1 MASTSKTAESLYL
14 FEREEGCTS
23 VEDVELEPLS
33 WRSDPEKNHSDWT
46 IKIVCGDGSQ
56 SSTAVPTSYHVHKAV
71 MGVGPRRCKYFSTL
85 FQTQANVPEKKHS
98 TSIISLAEP
107 YANAFPMLLDFCY
120 EFPGSQ
126 NLLIDSATNAM
137 ALRNIANYFGCD
149 ALRKYVNLFIE
160 NDIASSHSEKG
171 PLYWTLAAMHDDVVL
186 AESAKRICA
195 EHVEE
200 LEDEDILQL
209 PMDLFRQL
217 VLSPHLECHSEAL
230 GWIVAD
236 FLQRHLDKITVELV
250 VELTNPEILP
260 HIDHEEAVAFFT
272 VLRHLRLN
280 PAEWVELESLCHRCG
295 MGLAREMEW
304 TSWNVEEERRT
315 LWNRWSLKMNKSD
328 ANELPSSM
336 NEEQVDSPVKP
347 RLLPDD
353 PLDNF
358 EHNFIMSMERSLW
371 AEVFIFISRLTSSLV
386 EAQRVYHSELL
397 TEQQDL
403 QMQNQLLQAQV
414 VAQQQQLQQV
424 NHRQCRKLH
433 HDVQHFPTSNNT
445 KLSRTMCQPELT
457 VSRCSGNRSNTKSCF
472 QGTAL
477 DREARSNDRLRQVEA
492 ELDFPT
498 SR

>member
-171 PLYWTLAAMHDDVVL
+171 PLYWTLELRCMMMSFWQNPPREFAPNTWKSWRMKISYSYQWICFDSWCFHRTWNVTVRRWVGL
-186 AESAKRICA
+186 LRTFFSA
-195 EHVEE
+195 
-200 LEDEDILQL
+200 
-209 PMDLFRQL
+209 
-217 VLSPHLECHSEAL
+217 
-230 GWIVAD
+230 
-236 FLQRHLDKITVELV
+236 T
-250 VELTNPEILP
+250 LTK
-260 HIDHEEAVAFFT
+260 
-272 VLRHLRLN
+272 LRLN
-280 PAEWVELESLCHRCG
+280 
-295 MGLAREMEW
+295 
-304 TSWNVEEERRT
+304 
-315 LWNRWSLKMNKSD
+315 WSLS
-328 ANELPSSM
+328 
-336 NEEQVDSPVKP
+336 
-347 RLLPDD
+347 
-353 PLDNF
+353 
-358 EHNFIMSMERSLW
+358 
-371 AEVFIFISRLTSSLV
+371 
-386 EAQRVYHSELL
+386 
-397 TEQQDL
+397 
-403 QMQNQLLQAQV
+403 
-414 VAQQQQLQQV
+414 
-424 NHRQCRKLH
+424 
-433 HDVQHFPTSNNT
+433 
-445 KLSRTMCQPELT
+445 
-457 VSRCSGNRSNTKSCF
+457 
-472 QGTAL
+472 
-477 DREARSNDRLRQVEA
+477 
-492 ELDFPT
+492 
-498 SR
+498 